1 MFTNETPTG
10 DAYMPPKKQHVSKD
24 DASDTVDTVFQAIR
38 HRIHAG
44 RLVAGQRL
52 VEADLVGQLHSS
64 RGRVREAFRRLESE
78 GLVQIDRN
86 KGASVRRISREEISQ
101 TMEVMEVVSL
111 LIIEKAISRREE
123 AAVQKALRRAL
134 DRVSAFRRKLDD
146 VRTVRELMDENARFW
161 DVFDELQGNPVLSS
175 MRRRLEATFF
185 RLYLSG
191 LGGPKKERWIT
202 RHEEIIVAVL
212 KGDRTRAK
220 VLVRLANRHVFEAML
235 ALPDVAFANS

>member
-1 MFTNETPTG
+1 
-10 DAYMPPKKQHVSKD
+10 MPPKKQHVSD

-38 HRIHAG
+38 HRIQAG

-78 GLVQIDRN
+78 GLVKIDRN

-161 DVFDELQGNPVLSS
+161 HVFDELQGNPVLSS

-202 RHEEIIVAVL
+202 RHEEIVLAVL

>member
-1 MFTNETPTG
+1 MPT
-10 DAYMPPKKQHVSKD
+10 KKQHVSED

-44 RLVAGQRL
+44 SLVAGQRL

-64 RGRVREAFRRLESE
+64 RSRVREAFRRLESE

-134 DRVSAFRRKLDD
+134 ERASAFRRRLDD

-185 RLYLSG
+185 RLYLSS
-191 LGGPKKERWIT
+191 LGVPKKDRWIT
-202 RHEEIIVAVL
+202 RHEEIIAAAL

-220 VLVRLANRHVFEAML
+220 ALVRLANGHVFEAML